1 MGILTEA
8 NSAFD
13 IASMKL
19 NAITEAANRQYNI
32 NLREAELKVMKEH
45 GTDDELSML
54 YEAAESD
61 FVENIQKALDKLREA
76 VVKFYSDCRDR
87 LMDLLNRVN
96 QDGKLDALE
105 KKVKLM
111 PLVSHKKIMVGTIR
125 ARPSCMK
132 MP

>member
-45 GTDDELSML
+45 GTDDELSMR
-54 YEAAESD
+54 A
-61 FVENIQKALDKLREA
+61 
-76 VVKFYSDCRDR
+76 
-87 LMDLLNRVN
+87 
-96 QDGKLDALE
+96 
-105 KKVKLM
+105 
-111 PLVSHKKIMVGTIR
+111 IR
-125 ARPSCMK
+125 R
-132 MP
+132 